1 MKECICKLKR
11 RKFNLLFNGK
21 DNFEEFIN
29 RLEKFNAFDVIK
41 NSIDFMQNPE
51 YHLEEHEW
59 FKLDLEQLEQNMQ
72 EPVKVIFKLF
82 ENSAD
87 ISHIEK
93 SKLNQIKLIMNGE
106 KNDNEWRIN
115 CQVIYPSKILKE
127 DKKFLVWSNGIK
139 VFQEENLVMLED
151 RIDFILDKKTIY
163 FKKLSDLNNI
173 HGNFKHLYK
182 EASHEEVKNIFIDE
196 LKYVVVIE
204 RSLIK
209 ENRITPNNLKK
220 IKFHRENGIFKTI
233 QERPQDFV
241 NYLKKHSLTK
251 DLVKDNKIKIE
262 SDKDINILLKAC
274 SQQVYNGEFTN
285 ESFLASGNRKLEG
298 N

>member
-1 MKECICKLKR
+1 MKECICKLKK
-11 RKFNLLFNGK
+11 RKFNLLFNEK
-21 DNFEEFIN
+21 DNFDEFVRN
-29 RLEKFNAFDVIK
+29 LKTFNTFDEITD
-41 NSIDFMQNPE
+41 SIDFMQNPE
-51 YHLEEHEW
+51 YHLEENEW

-72 EPVKVIFKLF
+72 KPVKKIFKLF

-87 ISHIEK
+87 VSHIEK
-93 SKLNQIKLIMNGE
+93 SKLSQIKLIMNGE
-106 KNDNEWRIN
+106 KKDNKWRIN

-139 VFQEENLVMLED
+139 VFRQENLVMLED
-151 RIDFILDKKTIY
+151 RIDFILDEKTIY

-182 EASHEEVKNIFIDE
+182 EASQEEVKEIFIDE
-196 LKYVVVIE
+196 LKNVVVIE
-204 RSLIK
+204 GSLIG

-220 IKFHRENGIFKTI
+220 IKFHKESGLFKKI

-241 NYLKKHSLTK
+241 NYLKKYPLTK
-251 DLVKDNKIKIE
+251 DLVKDDKIKIE
-262 SDKDINILLKAC
+262 SDKDIKILLKAC
-274 SQQVYNGEFTN
+274 SQQIYNGEFTN
-285 ESFLASGNRKLEG
+285 EPFLASGNRKLEG